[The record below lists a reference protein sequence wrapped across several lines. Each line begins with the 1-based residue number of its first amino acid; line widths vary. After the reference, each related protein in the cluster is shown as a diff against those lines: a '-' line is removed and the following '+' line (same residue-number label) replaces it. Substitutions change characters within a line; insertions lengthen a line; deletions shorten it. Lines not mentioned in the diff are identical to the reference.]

1 VKSRWLLRA
10 FCLWTIFVF
19 AVLIKN
25 MVFSSDEAL
34 SFRLVHSIIGGVSIA
49 FALACWPL
57 AKRIRSAEE

>member
-1 VKSRWLLRA
+1 LKSRLLLRA

-49 FALACWPL
+49 LALACWPL
-57 AKRIRSAEE
+57 AKRLRNEGE